1 MVEGLP
7 SWTWVEDWQL
17 LSHENFV
24 DRKLKEGFS
33 RTDAYKEWDRLLRSS
48 NVSKETCMRTGKMLM
63 WIRVKGKWFLRQPY
77 TPFLADGVPS
87 VPPGEF

>member
-17 LSHENFV
+17 LSHENFI
-24 DRKLKEGFS
+24 DWKLKEGIR
-33 RTDAYKEWDRLLRSS
+33 RTDAYKEWDWLMRLS
-48 NVSKETCMRTGKMLM
+48 NVPKETCMRTGKMLM
-63 WIRVKGKWFLRQPY
+63 WIRVKGKWFLRQPN

-87 VPPGEF
+87 ESPR